1 MSTFISV
8 NTYVYSV
15 SFLTD
20 KMMSSLKLIIIL
32 SGLDP
37 SKYVS
42 DWTVIE
48 RGIKKWLET
57 KYLEGVLLEV
67 YNPRTDKLV
76 GRWDFDINYSYTG
89 DGDGTM
95 WVDPDTIKNSIQ
107 KAGLNP
113 AGCEY
118 RIVATTKNGRP
129 DVLGWSSTTLRSTDG
144 FVRQSIGTTV
154 AANPLSST
162 AAYWRRN

>member
-8 NTYVYSV
+8 NTYAYSV
-15 SFLTD
+15 TFLTD

-42 DWTVIE
+42 DWAVIE
-48 RGIKKWLET
+48 RGVKKWLET
-57 KYLEGVLLEV
+57 KYLERVVLEV
-67 YNPRTDKLV
+67 FNPRTDNLV
-76 GRWDFDINYSYTG
+76 GRWDFDINYSYSS
-89 DGDGTM
+89 DADGTM
-95 WVDPDTIKNSIQ
+95 WVDPDAIKFAIQ

-113 AGCEY
+113 AGCNY
-118 RIVATTKNGRP
+118 RIVATTKDGRP
-129 DVLGWSSTTLRSTDG
+129 DVVGWTSTTLRSTDG

-154 AANPLSST
+154 GANPLSST
-162 AAYWRRN
+162 AAYWRKN